1 VAGVPVRFLGRTDL
15 RCGDGY
21 QILRSIHDKL
31 LPLPDDAVVI
41 PGHGEITTIGREKRF
56 NYFLQGL

>member
-1 VAGVPVRFLGRTDL
+1 M
-15 RCGDGY
+15 
-21 QILRSIHDKL
+21 
-31 LPLPDDAVVI
+31 PLPDDAVVI